1 MDRLNQ
7 HLLGL
12 AHRYTDCA
20 LELLRENLTS
30 VVLFGS
36 VARVEARD
44 NSYIDL
50 LVVARDLPRGA
61 FNRQALLAPVRE
73 RLLPD
78 LEALWEQRM
87 YIDFGEV
94 IKTQTAARHFHLL
107 YLDLTEEA
115 VLLYD
120 RNGFFA
126 GVLEAVRQRLTELGS
141 RRRRLGQIAYWD
153 LKPDLKPGEKL
164 EL

>member
-12 AHRYTDCA
+12 ARRYTDFA
-20 LELLRENLTS
+20 LESLGENLTS

-36 VARVEARD
+36 VARGEARKD
-44 NSYIDL
+44 SDIDL

-61 FNRQALLAPVRE
+61 FNRRGVLVPIRE

-78 LEALWEQRM
+78 LEALWEQGM
-87 YIDFGEV
+87 YIDFAEV
-94 IKTQTAARHFHLL
+94 IQTEAAAQRFHLL
-107 YLDLTEEA
+107 YLDLTEEG

-126 GVLEAVRQRLTELGS
+126 GVLEAVRQRLTELGA
-141 RRRRLGQIAYWD
+141 RRRRLGQIVYWD

>member
-12 AHRYTDCA
+12 ARRYTDCA
-20 LELLRENLTS
+20 LESLGENLTS

-36 VARVEARD
+36 VARGEARGESD
-44 NSYIDL
+44 IDL
-50 LVVARDLPRGA
+50 LVVAGDLPRGA
-61 FNRQALLAPVRE
+61 FDRRELVAPARE
-73 RLLPD
+73 RLLPE
-78 LEALWEQRM
+78 LEALWEQGM
-87 YIDFGEV
+87 YIDFAEV
-94 IKTQTAARHFHLL
+94 IKTEAAAQRFHLL
-107 YLDLTEEA
+107 YLDLTEEG

-126 GVLEAVRQRLTELGS
+126 GVLEAVRQRLIELGA
-141 RRRRLGQIAYWD
+141 RRRRLGQIVYWD

>member
-12 AHRYTDCA
+12 ARRYTDCA
-20 LELLRENLTS
+20 RELLRENLSS

-36 VARVEARD
+36 VARGEARGD
-44 NSYIDL
+44 SDIDL
-50 LVVARDLPRGA
+50 LVVARDLPKGA
-61 FNRQALLAPVRE
+61 FNRQQLLAPVRD

-78 LEALWEQRM
+78 LEALWEQGM

-94 IKTQTAARHFHLL
+94 IKTETAAQHFHLL
-107 YLDLTEEA
+107 YLDLTEEG

-126 GVLEAVRQRLTELGS
+126 GVLEAVRQRLSELGA
-141 RRRRLGQIAYWD
+141 RRRRLGQIVYWD

-164 EL
+164 QL